1 MSSAPSTPT
10 RLSNKTLFFYSLTEL
25 PLMMA
30 LFPVMVFIP
39 KYYTTEM
46 GVGLALAGNIIL
58 TVRIFD
64 IFTDPLIG
72 VLSDRTRT
80 PWGRRRPWVLASMPL
95 LVAGFYLLFVPLE
108 DLSLLTAML
117 PAEMATREYTSGLY
131 MFLCMVLLSVGA
143 TMIMIPYWS
152 WGAELSP
159 DYNERTRITGWR
171 AAFGVGGSLLA
182 QLLPILAG
190 IFFGLQGDEAVLIVV
205 GTGMLVTMPICMILT
220 VWMVP
225 ENKNFVSAYTP
236 LLEGLRLMMKNS
248 PFKKLIMAFASSSTG
263 LTITT
268 PLYAFFI
275 AFVLQDT
282 TSTIYML
289 SIFYLVNIAAIPIWV
304 RISQNIG
311 KRSCYITAFVIIS
324 VVHPFYMLLGPGDI
338 WWMTP
343 VTIMTGFCAGAFN
356 ALPNSMKA
364 DVIDLDTLESG
375 ENRAASYFATW
386 SFTTK
391 IVNAGGAWL
400 ALNGLALTGFDPQL
414 GAGNSEEHLMG
425 LRLMF
430 AVIPSA
436 FYLLAVAFIW
446 SYPIT
451 EEYHQ
456 QVRDELDRR
465 DAVPE
470 PAQ

>member
-1 MSSAPSTPT
+1 
-10 RLSNKTLFFYSLTEL
+10 
-25 PLMMA
+25 
-30 LFPVMVFIP
+30 
-39 KYYTTEM
+39 
-46 GVGLALAGNIIL
+46 
-58 TVRIFD
+58 
-64 IFTDPLIG
+64 
-72 VLSDRTRT
+72 
-80 PWGRRRPWVLASMPL
+80 
-95 LVAGFYLLFVPLE
+95 
-108 DLSLLTAML
+108 
-117 PAEMATREYTSGLY
+117 
-131 MFLCMVLLSVGA
+131 
-143 TMIMIPYWS
+143 
-152 WGAELSP
+152 
-159 DYNERTRITGWR
+159 
-171 AAFGVGGSLLA
+171 
-182 QLLPILAG
+182 
-190 IFFGLQGDEAVLIVV
+190 
-205 GTGMLVTMPICMILT
+205 
-220 VWMVP
+220 
-225 ENKNFVSAYTP
+225 
-236 LLEGLRLMMKNS
+236 MMKNS

-446 SYPIT
+446 NYPIT